1 MAIDTHSHIFNEA
14 FNDDLNEVIDRII
27 SSNIHK
33 ILLVG
38 FSKDTNLQALD
49 LASKYNFIYPTVGYH
64 PSEANEINEN
74 DLVFLENLIL
84 NNKVYAI
91 GECGLDYYWVKDNK
105 EAQKWLF
112 KAQIELS
119 IKYNLPLVIHCRDA
133 INDVYEVLKEYTG
146 KVKFVMHCYSGSK
159 EMALEFIKLGG
170 MISLG
175 GPVTFKNSKE
185 PKEVA
190 RVVPIDKL
198 MIETDC
204 PYLAP
209 HPYRGK
215 RNEPS
220 YVRLVLNE
228 IANLREMEVEE
239 LEKILDNN
247 SISFF
252 NLK

>member
-1 MAIDTHSHIFNEA
+1 MAIDTHSHIFDEA
-14 FNDDLNEVIDRII
+14 FNLDREEVINRIVL
-27 SSNIHK
+27 NK
-33 ILLVG
+33 IQKVLLVG
-38 FSKDTNLQALD
+38 FSKETNQLALD
-49 LASKYNFIYPTVGYH
+49 ISKEYDFIYPTVGYH
-64 PSEANEINEN
+64 PSEANEINED
-74 DLVFLENLIL
+74 DLVKLEELIKG
-84 NNKVYAI
+84 NRVFAI

-119 IKYNLPLVIHCRDA
+119 IKYDLPLVIHCRDA
-133 INDVYEVLKEYTG
+133 INDVYETLKEYGG
-146 KVKFVMHCYSGSK
+146 KPKFVMHCYSGSK

-170 MISLG
+170 YISLG

-190 RVVPIDKL
+190 KVVPLDRL

-220 YVRLVLNE
+220 YVRLVLSE
-228 IANLREMEVEE
+228 IAKLREIDEDL

-247 SISFF
+247 SITFF
-252 NLK
+252 NLN